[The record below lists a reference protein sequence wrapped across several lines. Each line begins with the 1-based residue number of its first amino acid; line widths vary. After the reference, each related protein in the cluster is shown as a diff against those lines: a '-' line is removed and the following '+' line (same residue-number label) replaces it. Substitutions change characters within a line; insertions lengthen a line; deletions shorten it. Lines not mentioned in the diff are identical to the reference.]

1 MGKKSPSIPAPPD
14 PAKTI
19 AAQTQ
24 ANKDALRESARINAV
39 NLYSPYGSVEYTKN
53 RHGVPTAQT
62 TTLSEPWAQA
72 FANQGDIATTLSD
85 IARLRAEGVTTQD
98 FSFDGLPYDP
108 RFVDTSSMPRMSDY
122 YRTDLAPY
130 NPAMQDV
137 RFQAFDP
144 STVGP
149 QAPSQANRGSDF
161 QNYFGG
167 YSTDGLPF
175 GAQDQAYALGQMQ
188 GFDASQFQTPYA
200 PQLGGINQ
208 QGLPYDP
215 RSLNTDAFT
224 GVDAGRAGDM
234 PYSAANQQANIVQYQ
249 DERGNMP
256 FDPRSYDSV
265 SGYRDDVMDAFMA
278 RQRRNLEP
286 AFDRQ
291 YERQQQDLAN
301 RGLPVTGDAY
311 DEAMS
316 NLNRQQENA
325 WIDASNNAII
335 QAGSEAERMLGMERG
350 LRGDAFNEGLA
361 TNRQQIASEQA
372 RLGAEGD
379 INQRAWDQY
388 LGGSAAQNQAAGQVL
403 GAQQGIGSD
412 AWNRRVA
419 EGDYN
424 NQMLQSQF
432 GMDMQSSD
440 ANFNR
445 ALAGQGAQNQYA
457 QNLLSGI
464 QAARGGLTG
473 EQYQQ
478 AQFGNQAYGDYLDA
492 QSKLRSAAFN
502 EGLQGTSAYNSAYA
516 QQLATQQQ
524 MRDAAL
530 NEWKQQG
537 GFDQAD
543 WMTGLQTEQNLRAQM
558 LQEMLTSRNQNINEL
573 SAMLQGSPAI
583 NAPNAPAPQTY
594 RLQAPDVIGAYNANY
609 NQQAQAANMQ
619 AQANAGMWSGIGQ
632 IGGSLAGL
640 AAKCARKYKE
650 DDGAPERILDRMA
663 KVPIRTWR
671 YKREIEPAQPMHI
684 SPYAEDVHRTLGLG
698 DGDSIPFIDMIGVC
712 WRSIQELKED
722 VDNLKLK
729 KTPKREPAKK
739 RARP

>member
-24 ANKDALRESARINAV
+24 ANKEALRESARINAV
-39 NLYSPYGSVEYTKN
+39 DIYSPYGSVTYDQDK
-53 RHGVPTAQT
+53 HGIPTAQH

-72 FANQGDIATTLSD
+72 FANQGDIASQLSD
-85 IARLRAEGVTTQD
+85 TARLRAEGVTTQD
-98 FSFDGLPYDP
+98 FSFDSLPYDP
-108 RFVDTSSMPRMSDY
+108 RNVNTASMPRMSDY

-130 NPAMQDV
+130 NPAYQDIQ
-137 RFQAFDP
+137 FQAFDP
-144 STVGP
+144 NSVGP
-149 QAPSQANRGSDF
+149 QAPQQANRGGDF

-167 YSTDGLPF
+167 YSTGGLPF
-175 GAQDQAYALGQMQ
+175 GAEDQAWAMGQMQ
-188 GFDASQFQTPYA
+188 GFDASQFQA
-200 PQLGGINQ
+200 PEAQQLNKVY
-208 QGLPYDP
+208 QGNLPYDP
-215 RSLNTDAFT
+215 RTLNVSGFT
-224 GVDAGRAGDM
+224 SVDAGRAGDM
-234 PYSAANQQANIVQYQ
+234 PYAAAGQQANIAQYQ
-249 DERGNMP
+249 DQRGDMP

-265 SGYRDDVMDAFMA
+265 GGYRDDVMDAFMA

-286 AFDRQ
+286 VFDRQ

-316 NLNRQQENA
+316 NLNRNQENA
-325 WIDASNNAII
+325 WVDASNNAIL
-335 QAGSEAERMLGMERG
+335 QAGGEAERMLGMERG
-350 LRGDAFNEGLA
+350 LRSDAFNEGLA

-388 LGGSAAQNQAAGQVL
+388 LGGTGAQNQAAQSIL
-403 GAQQGIGSD
+403 GAQMGIGD
-412 AWNRRVA
+412 AAWDRRTTQ
-419 EGDYN
+419 
-424 NQMLQSQF
+424 NQMNNATAQAQF
-432 GMDMQSSD
+432 GMDMQASD
-440 ANFNR
+440 ADFNR

-464 QAARGGLTG
+464 QSARGGLTG
-473 EQYQQ
+473 EEYQQ

-492 QSKLRSAAFN
+492 QSKLRSQAFG
-502 EGLQGTSAYNSAYA
+502 EGLQGTAAYNQAYG
-516 QQLATQQQ
+516 QQLQTQQA
-524 MRDAAL
+524 MRDATL
-530 NEWKQQG
+530 NEWQRQG

-543 WMTGLQTEQNLRAQM
+543 WMTGLQTEQNLRSQM

-583 NAPNAPAPQTY
+583 NTPAAPAPAQY

-609 NQQAQAANMQ
+609 NQQIQAANMQ
-619 AQANAGMWSGIGQ
+619 AQASAGMWSGIGQ
-632 IGGSLAGL
+632 MGGSLAAL
-640 AAKCARKYKE
+640 AGKCARKYKE

-684 SPYAEDVHRTLGLG
+684 SPYAEDVHSTLGIG

-722 VDNLKLK
+722 VDKLK
-729 KTPKREPAKK
+729 RPPRKRAPAKK
-739 RARP
+739 RART